1 MELQSKQTTRV
12 PISDEKII
20 ELYWSRNEKAIEETD
35 LKYKK
40 YLFSIAYNIVH
51 DQLDCE
57 ECLNDTYLGTWNA
70 IPPQK
75 PRVLKVFLTVIMR
88 RIAINRY
95 HSNLRKNVVPSEL
108 TVSLSEIEDFIS
120 GDDDVSDEF
129 EAKRLGR
136 VISDFVRSLSERR
149 QIIFMSR
156 YYVAD
161 PIDTIASD
169 LSLSRS
175 MINKELATIKSALKE
190 KLESEGYSI

>member
-1 MELQSKQTTRV
+1 MELQSKQTARV
-12 PISDEKII
+12 PITDEKII

-75 PRVLKVFLTVIMR
+75 PRVLKAFLTVIMR

-129 EAKRLGR
+129 DAERLGR
-136 VISDFVRSLSERR
+136 VISDFVRSLSERK
-149 QIIFMSR
+149 QFIFMSR
-156 YYVAD
+156 FYVAD
-161 PIDTIASD
+161 SIDTIASD
-169 LSLSRS
+169 LHLSRS
-175 MINKELATIKSALKE
+175 MVNKELATIKSALKE

>member
-1 MELQSKQTTRV
+1 MELQSKQTARV
-12 PISDEKII
+12 LIADEKII

-40 YLFSIAYNIVH
+40 YLISIAYNIVH

-75 PRVLKVFLTVIMR
+75 PRVLKAFLTVIMR

-95 HSNLRKNVVPSEL
+95 HNNLRKNVVPSEL

-120 GDDDVSDEF
+120 GDDDVSAEF
-129 EAKRLGR
+129 DAERLGR
-136 VISDFVRSLSERR
+136 VISDFVRSLSERK
-149 QIIFMSR
+149 QFIFMSR
-156 YYVAD
+156 FYVAD
-161 PIDTIASD
+161 SIETIASD
-169 LSLSRS
+169 LRLSRS
-175 MINKELATIKSALKE
+175 MVNKELATIKSALKE